1 MSGVPVI
8 EPSLDQP
15 RRRTVSP
22 KHRRR
27 LQIHRAILSLLILGL
42 SVWLVGAAQSA
53 TSGPI
58 ERALMYL
65 IAVLLPVHLVV
76 FQLEGVRLLDRIR
89 DWPKP
94 LIKTIALLMLAASP
108 MVLYPLG
115 VIALLVAIFSGGGA
129 AGPVLTVTGLLMLSP
144 IIVLIL
150 IALMFIASGY
160 KGG

>member
-1 MSGVPVI
+1 MPVGR
-8 EPSLDQP
+8 EAQRP
-15 RRRTVSP
+15 RRPVSP
-22 KHRRR
+22 GHARR
-27 LQIHRAILSLLILGL
+27 LLIHRLVLSALILGL

-65 IAVLLPVHLVV
+65 IAVLLPVHLLV

-94 LIKTIALLMLAASP
+94 LIKAVALLMLAASP
-108 MVLYPLG
+108 MALYPLG
-115 VIALLVAIFSGGGA
+115 AIAVLVAIFSGGGA
-129 AGPVLTVTGLLMLSP
+129 AAPALTVTGLLMLSP
-144 IIVLIL
+144 IFALLL
-150 IALMFIASGY
+150 IALMFALSGY